1 MKICVISGSRAD
13 AGLLQPVID
22 LLRADEYFDVEVFRI
37 SPPNFAGAYQ
47 DCADMFDDRP
57 DMLLILGD
65 RYEIL
70 AAAIAAHLQRIPI
83 AHIGG
88 GDVTLGSYD
97 DAHRDCISRMATIHF
112 ATSEKSAQ
120 RLQLRA
126 IEEELPVYLDDIH
139 MVGSP
144 GIDVIM
150 RGEWKTGVPAI
161 AKPYVVVNYQA
172 ETIDGTVDLR
182 AVNEAIAGRKSLWIK
197 PNPDAGNEKLPE
209 NARWNFSHHEY
220 LNIIYHCDE
229 LIGNSSSL
237 LYEAPFFDPPVK
249 TRLIGKRQQGRV
261 QPFGDGKASERIVE
275 ILKEWKP

>member
-1 MKICVISGSRAD
+1 MKIVVISGSRAD

-22 LLRADEYFDVEVFRI
+22 ALRADEYFDVEVFRI
-37 SPPNFAGAYQ
+37 SPPNFADAYQ

-97 DAHRDCISRMATIHF
+97 DAMRDCISRMATIHF
-112 ATSEKSAQ
+112 ATSHVSAATLLMVDY
-120 RLQLRA
+120 RRA
-126 IEEELPVYLDDIH
+126 VC

-144 GIDVIM
+144 GVDVIM

-172 ETIDGTVDLR
+172 ETIDGTVDLQ
-182 AVNEAIAGRKSLWIK
+182 AVNEAIAGRNSLWIK

-220 LNIIYHCDE
+220 LNIIYHCEE

-249 TRLIGKRQQGRV
+249 TRMIGRRQQGRV
-261 QPFGDGKASERIVE
+261 QPFGDGKASERIVS
-275 ILKEWKP
+275 ILKAWKP